1 VNFWGIINL
10 KLLLDVLFAIGFGLL
25 LFSRVKEQR
34 TLWLLRGYLFL
45 VSTAWF
51 IQRYADLP
59 LTSKLIDAVVLA
71 CSLSLAILWQGELRR
86 LMELLGTGRL
96 AVLLGN
102 PPKEFRATSTTIT
115 QLVDTA
121 GKLSQNRRGALI
133 VVDLGS
139 DLRPE
144 DFLYSGTNIEAQ
156 LSTDLLINL
165 FATDTPLH
173 DGAVL
178 VKGNKIISA
187 GVILPLSRQGIS
199 RYGTRHLAALGIT
212 ERFDRCICIVVSEET
227 GTLSLANQGKLERPI
242 TSSRLQ
248 ELLVNLIGNQNSI
261 GTNKSSLAIK
271 KLVKEV
277 FQKVGIE
284 ESRLDSFPHQF
295 SGGMRQRVSIA
306 MALALK
312 PKLLIA
318 DEPTTSLDT
327 ITSFEIMQEIIHLC
341 NEFDTT
347 LILISHDINLAA
359 KWCKK
364 VAIIEKGS
372 IVEKGNVSDLSCKTA
387 VHHRKVANHY

>member
-10 KLLLDVLFAIGFGLL
+10 KLLLDVLFAVGFGLL

-45 VSTAWF
+45 VSSAWF
-51 IQRYADLP
+51 IQRFAYLP

-115 QLVDTA
+115 QLVDAA
-121 GKLSQNRRGALI
+121 GKLSQNRRGALM
-133 VVDLGS
+133 VVDYGS

-248 ELLVNLIGNQNSI
+248 ELLVNLIGNQKSI
-261 GTNKSSLAIK
+261 GTSKSSL
-271 KLVKEV
+271 
-277 FQKVGIE
+277 G
-284 ESRLDSFPHQF
+284 
-295 SGGMRQRVSIA
+295 
-306 MALALK
+306 
-312 PKLLIA
+312 
-318 DEPTTSLDT
+318 
-327 ITSFEIMQEIIHLC
+327 
-341 NEFDTT
+341 
-347 LILISHDINLAA
+347 
-359 KWCKK
+359 
-364 VAIIEKGS
+364 
-372 IVEKGNVSDLSCKTA
+372 KTA
-387 VHHRKVANHY
+387 VSKKPDPNDNIISNTDEKESSNSESFTYKRD

>member
-1 VNFWGIINL
+1 MNYWGIINF
-10 KLLLDVLFAIGFGLL
+10 KFLLDVLFALGFGLL

-51 IQRYADLP
+51 IQRYAYLP

-102 PPKEFRATSTTIT
+102 PPKEFRATSTTVT

-121 GKLSQNRRGALI
+121 GKPSQNRKGALI

-144 DFLYSGTNIEAQ
+144 DFLYSGTSIEAK

-248 ELLVNLIGNQNSI
+248 ELLVNLIENQNPI
-261 GTNKSSLAIK
+261 GTSKSSLSKNSLSQKINPSDNIIGNSNG
-271 KLVKEV
+271 KESN
-277 FQKVGIE
+277 K
-284 ESRLDSFPHQF
+284 S
-295 SGGMRQRVSIA
+295 
-306 MALALK
+306 
-312 PKLLIA
+312 
-318 DEPTTSLDT
+318 
-327 ITSFEIMQEIIHLC
+327 EIFT
-341 NEFDTT
+341 NKND
-347 LILISHDINLAA
+347 
-359 KWCKK
+359 
-364 VAIIEKGS
+364 
-372 IVEKGNVSDLSCKTA
+372 
-387 VHHRKVANHY
+387 

>member
-1 VNFWGIINL
+1 MSFWGFLNL
-10 KLLLDVLFAIGFGLL
+10 KLLLDVLFAAGFGML

-45 VSTAWF
+45 VSLAWF
-51 IQRYADLP
+51 VQRFASLP
-59 LTSKLIDAVVLA
+59 LTSKLIDALVIA

-96 AVLLGN
+96 TVLLGN
-102 PPKEFRATSTTIT
+102 PPKEFRANSNAVN
-115 QLVDTA
+115 QLVDAA
-121 GKLSQNRRGALI
+121 GKLSQNRRGALM

-144 DFLYSGTNIEAQ
+144 DFLYSGIKIDAL

-173 DGAVL
+173 DGAIL

-248 ELLVNLIGNQNSI
+248 ELLNDFIGGLNNQTIS
-261 GTNKSSLAIK
+261 KSSTNRNVSVPK
-271 KLVKEV
+271 KSTTDIIPN
-277 FQKVGIE
+277 VGIE
-284 ESRLDSFPHQF
+284 K
-295 SGGMRQRVSIA
+295 SI
-306 MALALK
+306 K
-312 PKLLIA
+312 NP
-318 DEPTTSLDT
+318 D
-327 ITSFEIMQEIIHLC
+327 
-341 NEFDTT
+341 
-347 LILISHDINLAA
+347 
-359 KWCKK
+359 
-364 VAIIEKGS
+364 
-372 IVEKGNVSDLSCKTA
+372 
-387 VHHRKVANHY
+387 

>member
-1 VNFWGIINL
+1 MSFWGFLNL
-10 KLLLDVLFAIGFGLL
+10 KLLLDVFFAAGFGML

-45 VSTAWF
+45 VSLAWF
-51 IQRYADLP
+51 VQRFASLP
-59 LTSKLIDAVVLA
+59 LTSKLIDALVIA

-96 AVLLGN
+96 TVLLGN
-102 PPKEFRATSTTIT
+102 PPKEFRANSNAVN
-115 QLVDTA
+115 QLVDA
-121 GKLSQNRRGALI
+121 SGKLSQNRRGALI

-144 DFLYSGTNIEAQ
+144 DFLYSGIKIDAL
-156 LSTDLLINL
+156 LSSDLLINL

-173 DGAVL
+173 DGAIL

-248 ELLVNLIGNQNSI
+248 ELLNDFVGGLNSQTISKTSTNRNVSMPKKETVDIISSI
-261 GTNKSSLAIK
+261 GIDKS
-271 KLVKEV
+271 VK
-277 FQKVGIE
+277 
-284 ESRLDSFPHQF
+284 
-295 SGGMRQRVSIA
+295 
-306 MALALK
+306 
-312 PKLLIA
+312 
-318 DEPTTSLDT
+318 
-327 ITSFEIMQEIIHLC
+327 
-341 NEFDTT
+341 N
-347 LILISHDINLAA
+347 
-359 KWCKK
+359 
-364 VAIIEKGS
+364 
-372 IVEKGNVSDLSCKTA
+372 SD
-387 VHHRKVANHY
+387 

>member
-1 VNFWGIINL
+1 
-10 KLLLDVLFAIGFGLL
+10 
-25 LFSRVKEQR
+25 
-34 TLWLLRGYLFL
+34 
-45 VSTAWF
+45 
-51 IQRYADLP
+51 
-59 LTSKLIDAVVLA
+59 
-71 CSLSLAILWQGELRR
+71 
-86 LMELLGTGRL
+86 MELLGTGRL
-96 AVLLGN
+96 TVLLGN

-178 VKGNKIISA
+178 VKGNRIIAA

-227 GTLSLANQGKLERPI
+227 GTLSLSNQGKLERPI

-248 ELLVNLIGNQNSI
+248 ELLVDLIGNQNPI
-261 GTNKSSLAIK
+261 GTSKPSLSKKGLSQKTNPADNVIIDVNAKDSNKSEIFINK
-271 KLVKEV
+271 K
-277 FQKVGIE
+277 
-284 ESRLDSFPHQF
+284 D
-295 SGGMRQRVSIA
+295 
-306 MALALK
+306 
-312 PKLLIA
+312 
-318 DEPTTSLDT
+318 
-327 ITSFEIMQEIIHLC
+327 
-341 NEFDTT
+341 
-347 LILISHDINLAA
+347 
-359 KWCKK
+359 
-364 VAIIEKGS
+364 
-372 IVEKGNVSDLSCKTA
+372 
-387 VHHRKVANHY
+387 